1 MAYNFKINGFWSIQV
16 NVIFC
21 EKRRGEREKKR
32 EKEREKK
39 ERKRREKIW
48 IRISKHHEDTPRM
61 LVLCSYPSESKYEDD
76 NNDKK
81 NRQIIR
87 LHYFI
92 MRSNTGMCRAASAL
106 YMFQNEGLHAL
117 HK

>member
-1 MAYNFKINGFWSIQV
+1 V

-48 IRISKHHEDTPRM
+48 KKLIQPSNIS
-61 LVLCSYPSESKYEDD
+61 LVTYIPSCPFFCVHLKE
-76 NNDKK
+76 
-81 NRQIIR
+81 
-87 LHYFI
+87 
-92 MRSNTGMCRAASAL
+92 
-106 YMFQNEGLHAL
+106 
-117 HK
+117 